1 MGSNGILWTFEC
13 NIGMSLL
20 FTCENLDFHYITM
33 IILQTCHSDVLNLLP
48 QDHTVISLSKMY
60 RVDKTQTQASLL
72 LRLNDAL
79 ELRPSDCFQEV
90 AYHQVGLQNLFEAIL

>member
-1 MGSNGILWTFEC
+1 
-13 NIGMSLL
+13 
-20 FTCENLDFHYITM
+20 
-33 IILQTCHSDVLNLLP
+33 
-48 QDHTVISLSKMY
+48 MY